1 MWVAGEFT
9 DTASAIVICDRH
21 STVRKTRP
29 TSETEFASVK
39 LAFFHRISAWADALE
54 DRDTATARQELRHID
69 VLAERLLQ
77 DDLFLKAAATRRI
90 DPSELVG
97 CLTTYLAAITDSI
110 GYAETPAPSDA
121 EMNGESDGESQDVD

>member
-1 MWVAGEFT
+1 MPPHFAE
-9 DTASAIVICDRH
+9 H
-21 STVRKTRP
+21 PTVRKTRP

-54 DRDTATARQELRHID
+54 DRDTAMARQELRHID

-110 GYAETPAPSDA
+110 GYADQPPASDGG
-121 EMNGESDGESQDVD
+121 MNGERDDQNEDAD